1 MRPIA
6 SILLALL
13 LLQSAG
19 PMFLLQLQQKQ
30 VRREMKR
37 LIRAG
42 LPEEKLRRFEFV
54 AHDRLLGGERVEW
67 IEPHEFRYRGV
78 MYDIARTEHED
89 GPTVHGRTVHGTTV
103 HYCVRDDAETALYTQ
118 LDRLARE
125 ETNQNPER
133 RRQSTRLMQQL
144 QLPALVAE
152 SYIPNA
158 EITAVRRWDVPPTAH
173 TLRGDFSPPTPP
185 PEA

>member
-1 MRPIA
+1 
-6 SILLALL
+6 
-13 LLQSAG
+13 
-19 PMFLLQLQQKQ
+19 MFLLQLQQKQ

-54 AHDRLLGGERVEW
+54 DVDRLVGGERVEW
-67 IEPHEFRYRGV
+67 IEPHEFRHREV
-78 MYDIARTEHED
+78 MYDIARTQHED
-89 GPTVHGRTVHGTTV
+89 GRTVQ
-103 HYCVRDDAETALYTQ
+103 YCVRDDAETAVYAQ

-144 QLPALVAE
+144 QLPALVADT
-152 SYIPNA
+152 YVPVA
-158 EITAVRRWDVPPTAH
+158 EMAPVRRWDVSPAAQ
-173 TLRGDFSPPTPP
+173 TLRGEFSPPTPP